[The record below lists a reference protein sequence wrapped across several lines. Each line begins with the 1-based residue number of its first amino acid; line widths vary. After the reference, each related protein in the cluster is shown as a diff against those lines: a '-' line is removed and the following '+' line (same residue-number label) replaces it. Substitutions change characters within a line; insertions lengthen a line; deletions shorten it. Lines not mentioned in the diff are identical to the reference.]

1 LNIKLFY
8 FTIFARFLISIVVK
22 IVDKIE
28 KANGKTLFS
37 LEILPPQKGKKIND
51 LFNVLDPLMEFNP
64 AFIDVTY
71 HPEEMIYKRRAD
83 GLIEEAPLRKRPGTV
98 GICAAISYK
107 YDIET
112 VPHLVCVGFS
122 KEETEDALFSLYYQ
136 GIENV
141 LLLKGDSKN
150 QVQIE
155 KFNCHKY
162 ASELVAQVSS
172 MNKGSFLHE
181 ETLNEME
188 TDFCI
193 GVAGYPEKHF
203 EAPNL
208 NTDLK
213 WLKHKVDLGAEY
225 IVTQMFFDNKKYFD
239 FVDKCRKMGI
249 NVPIIPG
256 LKPLDAKHQL
266 KTLPS
271 RFFVELPEPLTKEI
285 EKCTNKADVV
295 QVGIDWCIEQSKELK
310 AAGVPS
316 LHYYTMSRS
325 ESIVKIAKAVF

>member
-1 LNIKLFY
+1 M
-8 FTIFARFLISIVVK
+8 K
-22 IVDKIE
+22 ITEILE

-37 LEILPPQKGKKIND
+37 FEVLPPQKGKKIND
-51 LFNVLDPLMEFNP
+51 LFDVLDPLMEFNP

-71 HPEEMIYKRRAD
+71 HPEEMVYKRRAD

-98 GICAAISYK
+98 GISAAIKYK
-107 YDIET
+107 YNVDT
-112 VPHLVCVGFS
+112 VPHIVCVGFT

-141 LLLKGDSKN
+141 MVLKGDSKDTLNVDKNN
-150 QVQIE
+150 Q
-155 KFNCHKY
+155 HRY
-162 ASELVAQVSS
+162 ASGLVEQVAN
-172 MNKGSFLHE
+172 MNRGKFLHE

-213 WLKHKVDLGAEY
+213 WLKNKVELGADY
-225 IVTQMFFDNKKYFD
+225 IVTQMFFDNKKYFQ
-239 FVDKCRKMGI
+239 FVEKCRKAGI

-256 LKPLDAKHQL
+256 LKPLDAKYQL
-266 KTLPS
+266 KSIPS
-271 RFFVELPEPLTKEI
+271 RFYIELPDELVKEV
-285 EKCTNKADVV
+285 EKCKNSADVKK
-295 QVGIDWCIEQSKELK
+295 VGEDWCIMQSKELK
-310 AAGVPS
+310 EAGVPS
-316 LHYYTMSRS
+316 LHYYTMSKS
-325 ESIVKIAKAVF
+325 DNMVNIAKAVL

>member
-1 LNIKLFY
+1 M
-8 FTIFARFLISIVVK
+8 K
-22 IVDKIE
+22 IVDKLE
-28 KANGKTLFS
+28 KNKGKTLFS

-51 LFNVLDPLMEFNP
+51 LFDVIDPLMEFNP

-71 HPEEMIYKRRAD
+71 HPEEMVYKRRAD

-107 YDIET
+107 YNIET

-150 QVQIE
+150 NVQID
-155 KFNCHKY
+155 KNNCHKY
-162 ASELVAQVSS
+162 ASGLVEQVSN
-172 MNKGSFLHE
+172 MNRGKFLHE

-188 TDFCI
+188 TEFCI

-203 EAPNL
+203 ESPNL

-213 WLKHKVDLGAEY
+213 WLKNKVDLGADY
-225 IVTQMFFDNKKYFD
+225 IVTQMFFDNKKYFN
-239 FVDKCRKMGI
+239 FVKKCREMGI
-249 NVPIIPG
+249 NIPIIPG
-256 LKPLDAKHQL
+256 LKPIDSKHQL

-271 RFFVELPEPLTKEI
+271 KFYVELPEDLTKEI
-285 EKCTNKADVV
+285 ELCKNVSDVKK
-295 QVGIDWCIEQSKELK
+295 VGEEWCIMQSKELK
-310 AAGVPS
+310 EAGVPS
-316 LHYYTMSRS
+316 LHYYTMSKS
-325 ESIVKIAKAVF
+325 QSVINIAKAIL

>member
-1 LNIKLFY
+1 M
-8 FTIFARFLISIVVK
+8 K
-22 IVDKIE
+22 IVDKL
-28 KANGKTLFS
+28 KNANGKTQFS

-51 LFNVLDPLMEFNP
+51 LFEVLDPLMEFKP

-107 YDIET
+107 YDVET

-141 LLLKGDSKN
+141 LILKGDTKN
-150 QVQIE
+150 NIQIQ
-155 KFNCHKY
+155 KNKSHNY
-162 ASELVAQVSS
+162 ASELVEQVAN
-172 MNKGSFLHE
+172 MNRGKFLHE
-181 ETLNEME
+181 ETINEME

-203 EAPNL
+203 MAPNL

-213 WLKHKVDLGAEY
+213 WLKHKVDLGADY
-225 IVTQMFFDNKKYFD
+225 VVTQMFFDNKKYFN
-239 FVDKCRKMGI
+239 FVEKCREMGI

-256 LKPLDAKHQL
+256 LKPIEFKRQINSI
-266 KTLPS
+266 PS
-271 RFFVELPEPLTKEI
+271 HFFVDLPEDLTKEL
-285 EKCTNKADVV
+285 ERCKTNEDIQK
-295 QVGIDWCIEQSKELK
+295 VGIEWCIAQSMELK

-325 ESIVKIAKAVF
+325 ESIVKIANAVL

>member
-1 LNIKLFY
+1 MRIIEHINNAKKP
-8 FTIFARFLISIVVK
+8 FASF
-22 IVDKIE
+22 
-28 KANGKTLFS
+28 
-37 LEILPPQKGKKIND
+37 EILPPVKGTSIQD
-51 LFNVLDPLMEFNP
+51 LYNSLDPLMEFKP

-107 YDIET
+107 YDVET

-141 LLLKGDSKN
+141 LILKGDTKN
-150 QVQIE
+150 NIQIQ
-155 KFNCHKY
+155 KNKSHNF
-162 ASELVAQVSS
+162 ASELVEQVAN
-172 MNKGSFLHE
+172 MNRGKFLHE
-181 ETLNEME
+181 ETINEME

-203 EAPNL
+203 MAPNL

-213 WLKHKVDLGAEY
+213 WLKHKVDLGADY
-225 IVTQMFFDNKKYFD
+225 VVTQMFFDNKKYFN
-239 FVDKCRKMGI
+239 FVEKCREMGI

-256 LKPLDAKHQL
+256 LKPIEFKRQINSI
-266 KTLPS
+266 PS
-271 RFFVELPEPLTKEI
+271 HFFVDLPEDLTKEL
-285 EKCTNKADVV
+285 ERCKTNEDIQK
-295 QVGIDWCIEQSKELK
+295 VGIEWCIAQSMELK
-310 AAGVPS
+310 AARVPS

-325 ESIVKIAKAVF
+325 ESIVKIAKAVL

>member
-1 LNIKLFY
+1 M
-8 FTIFARFLISIVVK
+8 K
-22 IVDKIE
+22 IVDKLE
-28 KANGKTLFS
+28 QNKGKTLFS

-51 LFNVLDPLMEFNP
+51 LFDVIDPLMEFKP

-71 HPEEMIYKRRAD
+71 HPEEMVYKRRAD

-107 YDIET
+107 YNIET

-150 QVQIE
+150 NVQID
-155 KFNCHKY
+155 KMSCHKY
-162 ASELVAQVSS
+162 ASGLVEQVSN
-172 MNKGSFLHE
+172 MNKGKFLHE

-203 EAPNL
+203 ESPNL

-213 WLKHKVDLGAEY
+213 WLKNKVDLGAEY
-225 IVTQMFFDNKKYFD
+225 IVTQMFFDNKKYFN

-249 NVPIIPG
+249 NIPIIPG
-256 LKPLDAKHQL
+256 LKPLDSKLQL
-266 KTLPS
+266 KSLPS
-271 RFFVELPEPLTKEI
+271 KFYVELPEDLTKEI
-285 EKCTNKADVV
+285 ELCKNVTDVKK
-295 QVGIDWCIEQSKELK
+295 VGEEWCIMQSKELK

-316 LHYYTMSRS
+316 LHYYTMSKS
-325 ESIVKIAKAVF
+325 QSIINIAKAIL